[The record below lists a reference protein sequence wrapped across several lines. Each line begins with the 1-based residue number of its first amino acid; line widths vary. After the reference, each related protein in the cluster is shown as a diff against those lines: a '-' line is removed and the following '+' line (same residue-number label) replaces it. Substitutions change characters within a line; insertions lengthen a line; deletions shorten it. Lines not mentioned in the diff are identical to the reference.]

1 LAVARWTSRG
11 ARPGASRGAGRGTRR
26 GAGRGARRGAG
37 LAFAL
42 LSAALMGL
50 LAVAPPAAGL
60 AGPARAAGLPGA
72 AGSQVDTAIA
82 ALRTGTLYVAPG
94 AGPVDAAALRQALN
108 GATRVVV
115 AVLSPAAA
123 AEAGGEVD
131 GLPGQIGAGLNR
143 AGTVLVLAGNRVA
156 LASVGDDQAVL
167 ARAVDTAQAALD
179 RGPGTRAQ
187 VTAVL
192 AQLVREARQAPSAFP
207 RASEQAP
214 SRAGAPTPWTGYV
227 GLLLV
232 LAAAGA
238 MVAWLVRRGR
248 RRRPASP
255 PHRRVH
261 VDAAG
266 RLISVEDAGRAP

>member
-1 LAVARWTSRG
+1 MLAVV
-11 ARPGASRGAGRGTRR
+11 
-26 GAGRGARRGAG
+26 
-37 LAFAL
+37 
-42 LSAALMGL
+42 LMGL
-50 LAVAPPAAGL
+50 LLAAIPAAAGL
-60 AGPARAAGLPGA
+60 GGLGGLGAAGAGPAVSSPSPVSAAGRPST
-72 AGSQVDTAIA
+72 AGSQVDNAVR

-94 AGPVDAAALRQALN
+94 AVPVEAAALRQALD

-115 AVLSPAAA
+115 AVLPPAAA

-131 GLPGQIGAGLNR
+131 GLPGQIAAGLNR

-167 ARAVDTAQAALD
+167 GRAVDTAQSALD
-179 RGPGTRAQ
+179 RGPGTRAH

-192 AQLVREARQAPSAFP
+192 AQLVRAARQAPSAFP

-214 SRAGAPTPWTGYV
+214 SRAGAPTAWTGYV
-227 GLLLV
+227 GLLLA

-238 MVAWLVRRGR
+238 MVAWLLRRGR
-248 RRRPASP
+248 RRRASP

-261 VDAAG
+261 IDPAG
-266 RLISVEDAGRAP
+266 RLISVEDVGRAR